1 VEALVAAVSA
11 GGNNEIRANIIHS
24 GTGLLSESDIRL
36 LAATGETAYAI
47 SFNQPVEGAISQLA
61 RAAGLQILDHNIIYK
76 VTDDVKEKL
85 SAELP
90 PLVTQRV
97 LGEAE
102 LGKIFEIT
110 TKKGKVKIAGC
121 KINNG
126 LISRSHKIRVLR
138 DGETV
143 YTGKLD
149 SLKNVK
155 KDVMEMRKGSE
166 CGMGFSD
173 WEDFQE
179 GDQIQTYE
187 EEKTLRKLY

>member
-1 VEALVAAVSA
+1 VD
-11 GGNNEIRANIIHS
+11 
-24 GTGLLSESDIRL
+24 GT
-36 LAATGETAYAI
+36 
-47 SFNQPVEGAISQLA
+47 VSQLA

-90 PLVTQRV
+90 PTITQRV

-102 LGKIFEIT
+102 VGKVFEIS
-110 TKKGKVKIAGC
+110 TKQGKVKIAGC

-126 LISRSHKIRVLR
+126 SISRSHRIRVLR
-138 DGETV
+138 NGENV
-143 YTGKLD
+143 YSGKLD

-155 KDVMEMRKGSE
+155 KDVSEMRKGSE

-179 GDQIQTYE
+179 GDQVQTFE
-187 EEKTLRKLY
+187 EERTARKLY